1 MAEEALGRYRP
12 RLPGCALPQVER
24 PWGAADDTP
33 SKGRKLSDRALNRI
47 LLVDDDAD
55 IQAMAALA
63 LIGLGGYTVEVCS
76 SAREALQRAPSFGP
90 DLIVLDVMMPG
101 RDGVDA
107 LKALRQ
113 IDVLRQIPVLFL
125 TANLELAGSAHYKEL
140 DVLGV
145 IAKPF
150 DPSDLPSAIETL
162 WGQHQRRKTE
172 AHARE
177 FDALRQ
183 TYAEELTEKISV
195 MQKAAITLANAGWDR
210 PAVESIYLLAHR
222 MAGSSGLYRMEALGR
237 AAGALEGIV
246 KRLLSDATMWPPAT
260 SPLELVTL
268 VKAVGQTARKEARL
282 ARQEAEPADR

>member
-1 MAEEALGRYRP
+1 MGEEALGRYRP
-12 RLPGCALPQVER
+12 RLPACALPQAER
-24 PWGAADDTP
+24 PWAGSDGPA
-33 SKGRKLSDRALNRI
+33 SRGRKLSDRALNRI

-55 IQAMAALA
+55 IQAMATLA

-113 IDVLRQIPVLFL
+113 IDALRQTPVLFL
-125 TANLELAGSAHYKEL
+125 TANLELAQSAHYKEL

-150 DPSDLPSAIETL
+150 NPSGLPSAIETL
-162 WGQHQRRKTE
+162 WGQHQRQKTE
-172 AHARE
+172 AHDRE
-177 FDALRQ
+177 FEALRQ
-183 TYAEELTEKISV
+183 TYAQELTEKIGA
-195 MQKAAITLANAGWDR
+195 MQTAAITLANAGWDK

-246 KRLLSDATMWPPAT
+246 KRLLSDAMWPPAK

-282 ARQEAEPADR
+282 ARQAAEPPDR

>member
-1 MAEEALGRYRP
+1 MAEEALGRYRL
-12 RLPGCALPQVER
+12 RLPACALPQAER
-24 PWGAADDTP
+24 PWAGSDAPAP
-33 SKGRKLSDRALNRI
+33 KRRKLSDRALNRI

-55 IQAMAALA
+55 IQAVAALA

-107 LKALRQ
+107 LKGLRQ
-113 IDVLRQIPVLFL
+113 IDALRQTPVLFL
-125 TANLELAGSAHYKEL
+125 TANLELAQSAHYKEL

-150 DPSDLPSAIETL
+150 DPSELPSAIETL

-172 AHARE
+172 AHAGE
-177 FDALRQ
+177 FEALRQ
-183 TYAEELTEKISV
+183 TYAEDLAEKIRA
-195 MQKAAITLANAGWDR
+195 MQTAAITLANAGWDR
-210 PAVESIYLLAHR
+210 PTVESIYMLAHR
-222 MAGSSGLYRMEALGR
+222 MAGSSGLYRMKALSR
-237 AAGALEGIV
+237 AASALEGIV
-246 KRLLSDATMWPPAT
+246 KRLLSDAPWPPAT
-260 SPLELVTL
+260 SPVELVIL

-282 ARQEAEPADR
+282 ARQEADPTDR